1 METDSVN
8 CLLSLRSIDR
18 VCLLFSL
25 ASLCLAPAVTS
36 DIAMPRPVPTT
47 LDDLPTPCLLLDRA
61 VLKRN
66 LATMSTRM
74 KARGV
79 ALRPHLKTAKSAA
92 VAQLA
97 TQGEAGGITVS
108 TLAEARY
115 FARHGFRD
123 ILYAVGI
130 VPARLDQV
138 AELRAQGV
146 DLKIITDSLDAA
158 RAIAGHGGD
167 FSVLIEIDSGAHR
180 AGLESASPLLLQI
193 GHILHDAPQVT
204 LLGVMTHAGHSYHC
218 RSIEEVAASAEAE
231 RLAAVTAAEHLRAA
245 GLPCP
250 VVSIGSTPTA
260 VHARSLA
267 GVTEMRP
274 GVYMFNDLDQLALG
288 SCGPHDLAL
297 SVLAAVIGQ
306 YPQRNQVLI
315 DAGALALS
323 KDISATEFMPE
334 AGFGTVIGYEGLS
347 VSEVNQEHGFVGGR
361 RPLPFDRLAVG
372 ARLRVLPN
380 HACITAAA
388 YDRYHV
394 IDSEL
399 DGGRTVVDIWDRVN
413 GW

>member
-1 METDSVN
+1 MSE
-8 CLLSLRSIDR
+8 RP
-18 VCLLFSL
+18 
-25 ASLCLAPAVTS
+25 PAVEE
-36 DIAMPRPVPTT
+36 
-47 LDDLPTPCLLLDRA
+47 LNTPCLLLDRA

-66 LATMSTRM
+66 LAAMSTRM
-74 KARGV
+74 EKHGV

-92 VAQLA
+92 VAKLA

-115 FARHGFRD
+115 FADHGFKD

-130 VPARLDQV
+130 VPSRLAQV
-138 AELRAQGV
+138 ATLRARGV
-146 DLKIITDSLDAA
+146 DLKIITDSIDAA
-158 RAIAGHGGD
+158 RAIASHGGE

-180 AGLESASPLLLQI
+180 AGLDPASPLLLEI
-193 GHILHDAPQVT
+193 GHILHKASNVT

-218 RSIEEVAASAEAE
+218 HSTQEVAAVAEAE
-231 RLAAVTAAEHLRAA
+231 RLAAVDAAARLQHA
-245 GLPCP
+245 GIPCP
-250 VVSIGSTPTA
+250 VVSVGSTPTA
-260 VHARSLA
+260 VHARSLD

-288 SCGPHDLAL
+288 SCGPNDLAL
-297 SVLAAVIGQ
+297 SVLASVIGQ
-306 YPQRNQVLI
+306 YEQRNQLLI

-334 AGFGTVIGYEGLS
+334 AGFGTVIGHDGLS
-347 VSEVNQEHGFVGGR
+347 VNDVNQEHGFVGGKK
-361 RPLPFDRLAVG
+361 PLPFYRLTIG
-372 ARLRVLPN
+372 SKLRVLPN

-394 IDSEL
+394 IDSDL
-399 DGGRTVVDIWDRVN
+399 DGGRTVVDVWDRVN